1 MGTRREHAFTLWT
14 WPLLFFLFFSR
25 PFINQTKRVRLSARL
40 TRNNKNIVRW
50 RVTVCLMDI
59 NSLLALL
66 GPVSPSLAAY
76 HYLRSPTD
84 NPASRCSRCGHALIP
99 GISHSRIVP
108 SSATQRRKKA
118 RPSPNNPIIH
128 CLKQSCATCG
138 HVNNTLLSSLHSH
151 NVAPSRPYPTPRT
164 PGTGQC
170 PLPDPSLLP
179 SLHLRPTPQPSTSP
193 QPRPPIKSRRSRPKH
208 KAGLQEMLARNKE
221 RQHEAANRGTS
232 GLTTLLHGL

>member
-1 MGTRREHAFTLWT
+1 M
-14 WPLLFFLFFSR
+14 LLRCGLRVSLFLFSTRPFNKETKGNGSR
-25 PFINQTKRVRLSARL
+25 PGRP
-40 TRNNKNIVRW
+40 RNNKNCIRW
-50 RVTVCLMDI
+50 RDQCLMDT
-59 NSLLALL
+59 NSVLALL

-84 NPASRCSRCGHALIP
+84 NPASRCSRCGHVLVP

-108 SSATQRRKKA
+108 SSATQRRKKT
-118 RPSPNNPIIH
+118 RPSPNTPIVH

-138 HVNNTLLSSLHSH
+138 HVNNTLLSDFHRR
-151 NVAPSRPYPTPRT
+151 NVMAPRPYYPAVTVTPRT
-164 PGTGQC
+164 PGTDQC
-170 PLPDPSLLP
+170 PLPDPPPLP
-179 SLHLRPTPQPSTSP
+179 SSHPRPTPQPSASP
-193 QPRPPIKSRRSRPKH
+193 QPQPPIKSRRSRPKH